1 MTEPK
6 PSEQEIRGV
15 VQKLIWDILDRKK
28 SAVSLGGIVEG
39 VSLTRDLG
47 IDSLDILQLTA
58 SVEKRFKIRF
68 PESDIKQLDDLGAIM
83 AAIKQLLPSGS

>member
-1 MTEPK
+1 MTESK
-6 PSEQEIRGV
+6 PSEQDIRGV

-28 SAVSLGGIVEG
+28 SPVSLGGIVEG

-58 SVEKRFKIRF
+58 SVEKRLKIRF
-68 PESDIKQLDDLGAIM
+68 PENDLKRLDDLGAIM

>member
-68 PESDIKQLDDLGAIM
+68 PENDIKQLDDLGAIM
-83 AAIKQLLPSGS
+83 AAIKQLLPSGG